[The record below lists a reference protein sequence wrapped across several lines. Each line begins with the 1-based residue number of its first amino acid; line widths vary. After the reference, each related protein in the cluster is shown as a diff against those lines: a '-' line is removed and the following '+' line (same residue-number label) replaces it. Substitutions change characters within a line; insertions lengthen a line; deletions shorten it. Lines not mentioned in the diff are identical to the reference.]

1 MYDVYAHSKPAQEC
15 RNSMELAIVSRGHAK
30 KTDLEARGAGRRNA
44 RKNPRQYRRN
54 ARESARIWE
63 HSPFNYE

>member
-30 KTDLEARGAGRRNA
+30 KTDLEARGAGRR
-44 RKNPRQYRRN
+44 RPKKRPQK
-54 ARESARIWE
+54 STTI
-63 HSPFNYE
+63 